1 MLVGTGQGGD
11 GAGGLQQK
19 ALVIS
24 QWGYWEEWPDGNE
37 VAWPDLHVWDPFIA
51 GALLVHPSP
60 PQASLHLHGLLKP
73 GPTREGRVGGSTL
86 VSLPSTFL
94 LSHVFASHLLCGAA
108 QKITP
113 AGVGT

>member
-73 GPTREGRVGGSTL
+73 GPTREGWVGGSTL